1 MTAEDLRVLTELGG
15 LCHEALFALAPE
27 DGGEG
32 AGWSAAYH
40 SPAYSTEYGSATRC
54 VQA

>member
-1 MTAEDLRVLTELGG
+1 MTEKDLRVLTELGG
-15 LCHEALFALAPE
+15 LCPT
-27 DGGEG
+27 GGED
-32 AGWSAAYH
+32 ADQVAAYH